1 MKSRRGKLTDPIAVP
16 IGVGKNNQPI
26 TVVVIDDDFTDR
38 RIMSTLLK
46 SIGFTVV
53 AEAED
58 GKEGIERIDD
68 FFPQL
73 VVCDYHMPR
82 MNGKSTLLKIK
93 SDFPG
98 IVVAMSTS
106 ETSSDVVV
114 EILSAGADEYIVK
127 PIDRAKVIYKLM
139 KLVKKHF

>member
-1 MKSRRGKLTDPIAVP
+1 MRTQRDKMTDPLATP
-16 IGVGKNNQPI
+16 IGVGKNNKSI
-26 TVVVIDDDFTDR
+26 TAIVIDDDFTDR
-38 RIMSTLLK
+38 RIMSSLIK

-58 GKEGIERIDD
+58 GKEGIEKIDD

-73 VVCDYHMPR
+73 VICDYHMPR

-93 SDFPG
+93 KDFPG
-98 IVVAMSTS
+98 IIVAMSTS
-106 ETSSDVVV
+106 EAGSDVVV
-114 EILSAGADEYIVK
+114 DILSSGADEYIVK

>member
-1 MKSRRGKLTDPIAVP
+1 MKSRRDKMKDPLSVP
-16 IGVGKNNQPI
+16 VGVGKDNKSI
-26 TVVVIDDDFTDR
+26 TAIVIDDDFTDR
-38 RIMSTLLK
+38 RIMSSLIK

-58 GKEGIERIDD
+58 GLDGIEQIDK

-73 VVCDYHMPR
+73 VICDYHMPR
-82 MNGKSTLLKIK
+82 MNGLSTVQKIK
-93 SDFPG
+93 RDFPG

-114 EILSAGADEYIVK
+114 NILSAGADEYIVK